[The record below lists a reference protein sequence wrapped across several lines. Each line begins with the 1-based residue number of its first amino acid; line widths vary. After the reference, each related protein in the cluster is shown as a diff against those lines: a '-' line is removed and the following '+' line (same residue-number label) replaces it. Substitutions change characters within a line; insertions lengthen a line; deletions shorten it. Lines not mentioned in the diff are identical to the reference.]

1 MEVSK
6 NYLNCLKGMKNR
18 IFMLFILMSTISLSD
33 ANSDA
38 FAQVFKEASKQGGK
52 NVIERIVNSLYY
64 GLIAIYRGVS
74 MKISQMCGFVLLG
87 LMIISILKIILQ
99 NIDKVDVYTIMK
111 MILPTF
117 VKNIIIAFIM
127 ITPTSYPVNIG
138 LGNSVM
144 GKGMMEGTV
153 LTRMVEAVFT
163 MFYKLGLIFFN
174 DPKFNNVTPGK
185 IADIFF
191 STPLNMLQ
199 KTLGLTAFFSIFI
212 NIGKIILLIV
222 CLWICGKI
230 IAIYISN
237 IFMALMLVTFSTFY
251 LIFLT
256 MEGTAEIGQKGIR
269 IIVIQSV
276 TMFMTV
282 AMMGIS
288 YQVLR
293 LIAVDNSIQGIAS
306 LAIMLLMLEQVMEN
320 ISTMATAITTGGT
333 LGASKGDNFMGLMG
347 SFGTMFAGMAMM
359 GGAKYDELKNGGE
372 ETGNELF
379 NKENNTKEDN
389 RSSKYSD
396 KEIMA
401 KANRNVENEAN
412 GRYSGNSGG
421 NSNSSDNG
429 LGVRYNK
436 GRGVP
441 KNFKKAED
449 SFRDYKDMKKKSG
462 LGTGSMLGLGAAM
475 FFQAGTMDL
484 SSLKSYTDLASGIK
498 DATGGNKVNNDYP
511 YNVMS
516 RTQQLGEAGA
526 GLFKDGFKGLFNK
539 LGADPVLVPEMGS
552 MNEATKGNAYY
563 GSGSGNNKNR
573 NDYYSDKM
581 PIGGNNYISNIGN
594 TPLLETNS
602 INTYIDNLETMNRNN
617 PNKILSQKFNSPE
630 DIANAIKDYHK
641 KTQ

>member
-1 MEVSK
+1 
-6 NYLNCLKGMKNR
+6 
-18 IFMLFILMSTISLSD
+18 
-33 ANSDA
+33 
-38 FAQVFKEASKQGGK
+38 
-52 NVIERIVNSLYY
+52 
-64 GLIAIYRGVS
+64 
-74 MKISQMCGFVLLG
+74 
-87 LMIISILKIILQ
+87 
-99 NIDKVDVYTIMK
+99 
-111 MILPTF
+111 
-117 VKNIIIAFIM
+117 
-127 ITPTSYPVNIG
+127 
-138 LGNSVM
+138 
-144 GKGMMEGTV
+144 
-153 LTRMVEAVFT
+153 MVEAVFT

-372 ETGNELF
+372 ETGSELF
-379 NKENNTKEDN
+379 NKENNAKEDN

-401 KANRNVENEAN
+401 KANRNVENEAS

-449 SFRDYKDMKKKSG
+449 SFRDYKEMKKKSG
-462 LGTGSMLGLGAAM
+462 LGMGSMLGLGAAM

-484 SSLKSYTDLASGIK
+484 SNLKNITELADKTKSSLK
-498 DATGGNKVNNDYP
+498 NNNYP
-511 YNVMS
+511 YNVM
-516 RTQQLGEAGA
+516 RTQQLKDEGYE
-526 GLFKDGFKGLFNK
+526 LFKDGLKN
-539 LGADPVLVPEMGS
+539 LVGQLTAEPILNAETGS

-563 GSGSGNNKNR
+563 GNANINGTNRNK
-573 NDYYSDKM
+573 NDYYEIQDNPKVLNR
-581 PIGGNNYISNIGN
+581 GNSYTNNVIS
-594 TPLLETNS
+594 
-602 INTYIDNLETMNRNN
+602 TYIDNLENLNRNN
-617 PNKILSQKFNSPE
+617 PNILSQKFNNPE
-630 DIANAIKDYHK
+630 DIANVIKNFHK

>member
-1 MEVSK
+1 MRINVLQKINSK
-6 NYLNCLKGMKNR
+6 
-18 IFMLFILMSTISLSD
+18 IIMLFIILSTISLSD

-372 ETGNELF
+372 ETGSELF

-401 KANRNVENEAN
+401 KANRNVENEAS
-412 GRYSGNSGG
+412 GRYSG
-421 NSNSSDNG
+421 SNSSNISDNG

-449 SFRDYKDMKKKSG
+449 SFRDYKEMKKKSG
-462 LGTGSMLGLGAAM
+462 LGMGSMLGLGAAV
-475 FFQAGTMDL
+475 FFQAGTLDL
-484 SSLKSYTDLASGIK
+484 SNLASYKQLGKQIEN
-498 DATGGNKVNNDYP
+498 ATGSDKQGNYP

-516 RTQQLGEAGA
+516 NTERLKDMGYE
-526 GLFKDGFKGLFNK
+526 LFKDGFKGIFDK
-539 LGADPVLVPEMGS
+539 LGADPVLNPEMGS

-563 GSGSGNNKNR
+563 GEGVNKNK
-573 NDYYSDKM
+573 NDSYLRV
-581 PIGGNNYISNIGN
+581 GGNGYVSNASN
-594 TPLLETNS
+594 TPLLGANNIIE
-602 INTYIDNLETMNRNN
+602 TYINNLETMNRNN
-617 PNKILSQKFNSPE
+617 PNKILSQPHNSPE
-630 DIANAIKDYHK
+630 DIANVIKNFHK

>member
-1 MEVSK
+1 
-6 NYLNCLKGMKNR
+6 
-18 IFMLFILMSTISLSD
+18 
-33 ANSDA
+33 
-38 FAQVFKEASKQGGK
+38 
-52 NVIERIVNSLYY
+52 
-64 GLIAIYRGVS
+64 
-74 MKISQMCGFVLLG
+74 
-87 LMIISILKIILQ
+87 
-99 NIDKVDVYTIMK
+99 
-111 MILPTF
+111 
-117 VKNIIIAFIM
+117 
-127 ITPTSYPVNIG
+127 
-138 LGNSVM
+138 
-144 GKGMMEGTV
+144 
-153 LTRMVEAVFT
+153 MVEAVFT

-372 ETGNELF
+372 EAGNELF

-412 GRYSGNSGG
+412 GRYSGSS
-421 NSNSSDNG
+421 SNSSNTSDNG

-449 SFRDYKDMKKKSG
+449 SFRDYKEMKKKSG
-462 LGTGSMLGLGAAM
+462 LGTGSMIGLGAAM
-475 FFQAGTMDL
+475 FFQAGTLDL
-484 SSLKSYTDLASGIK
+484 SNLASYKQLGKQIK
-498 DATGGNKVNNDYP
+498 EATGSDNQSNYP
-511 YNVMS
+511 YNVM
-516 RTQQLGEAGA
+516 RTQQFGKLGGD
-526 GLFKDGFKGLFNK
+526 LFKTGLKDLENK
-539 LGADPVLVPEMGS
+539 LKAAPVLIPEMGS

-563 GSGSGNNKNR
+563 GDGNTVDKSRNSYRNPLYNSGTIGNQ
-573 NDYYSDKM
+573 
-581 PIGGNNYISNIGN
+581 GNNYMNNTLLLGENNII
-594 TPLLETNS
+594 ETYVN
-602 INTYIDNLETMNRNN
+602 NLETMNRNN
-617 PNKILSQKFNSPE
+617 PNKILSQPYNRPE
-630 DIANAIKDYHK
+630 DIRNIIKDFRK

>member
-1 MEVSK
+1 
-6 NYLNCLKGMKNR
+6 
-18 IFMLFILMSTISLSD
+18 
-33 ANSDA
+33 
-38 FAQVFKEASKQGGK
+38 
-52 NVIERIVNSLYY
+52 
-64 GLIAIYRGVS
+64 
-74 MKISQMCGFVLLG
+74 
-87 LMIISILKIILQ
+87 MIILSHF
-99 NIDKVDVYTIMK
+99 
-111 MILPTF
+111 ILPTAY
-117 VKNIIIAFIM
+117 NS
-127 ITPTSYPVNIG
+127 TSKLTVEEMVN
-138 LGNSVM
+138 
-144 GKGMMEGTV
+144 GTV

-401 KANRNVENEAN
+401 KANRNVENETS
-412 GRYSGNSGG
+412 GRYSGS
-421 NSNSSDNG
+421 NSNSSNTSDNG

-449 SFRDYKDMKKKSG
+449 SFRDYKEMKKKSG
-462 LGTGSMLGLGAAM
+462 LGTGSMIGLGAAM
-475 FFQAGTMDL
+475 FFQAGTLDL
-484 SSLKSYTDLASGIK
+484 SNLASYKQLGKQIEN
-498 DATGGNKVNNDYP
+498 ATGSDKQGNYP

-516 RTQQLGEAGA
+516 NTERLKDMGYE
-526 GLFKDGFKGLFNK
+526 LFKDGFKGIFDK

-563 GSGSGNNKNR
+563 GEGVNKNK
-573 NDYYSDKM
+573 NDSYSRV
-581 PIGGNNYISNIGN
+581 GGNGYVSNASN
-594 TPLLETNS
+594 TPLLGANNTIE
-602 INTYIDNLETMNRNN
+602 TYINNLETMNRNN
-617 PNKILSQKFNSPE
+617 PNKILSQPHNSPE
-630 DIANAIKDYHK
+630 DIANVIKNFHK

>member
-1 MEVSK
+1 
-6 NYLNCLKGMKNR
+6 
-18 IFMLFILMSTISLSD
+18 
-33 ANSDA
+33 
-38 FAQVFKEASKQGGK
+38 
-52 NVIERIVNSLYY
+52 
-64 GLIAIYRGVS
+64 
-74 MKISQMCGFVLLG
+74 
-87 LMIISILKIILQ
+87 
-99 NIDKVDVYTIMK
+99 
-111 MILPTF
+111 
-117 VKNIIIAFIM
+117 
-127 ITPTSYPVNIG
+127 
-138 LGNSVM
+138 
-144 GKGMMEGTV
+144 
-153 LTRMVEAVFT
+153 
-163 MFYKLGLIFFN
+163 
-174 DPKFNNVTPGK
+174 
-185 IADIFF
+185 
-191 STPLNMLQ
+191 
-199 KTLGLTAFFSIFI
+199 
-212 NIGKIILLIV
+212 
-222 CLWICGKI
+222 
-230 IAIYISN
+230 
-237 IFMALMLVTFSTFY
+237 
-251 LIFLT
+251 
-256 MEGTAEIGQKGIR
+256 
-269 IIVIQSV
+269 
-276 TMFMTV
+276 MTV

-401 KANRNVENEAN
+401 KANRNVENEAS

-449 SFRDYKDMKKKSG
+449 SFRDYKEMKKKSG
-462 LGTGSMLGLGAAM
+462 LGAGSMLGLGAAM
-475 FFQAGTMDL
+475 FFQAGTLDL
-484 SSLKSYTDLASGIK
+484 SNLDSYKQLGKQIGNV
-498 DATGGNKVNNDYP
+498 TGGNNQGNYP
-511 YNVMS
+511 YNVM

-526 GLFKDGFKGLFNK
+526 SLFKDGFKGLFDK
-539 LGADPVLVPEMGS
+539 LGADPVLIPEMGS

-563 GSGSGNNKNR
+563 GEGNNKN
-573 NDYYSDKM
+573 DYYQRE
-581 PIGGNNYISNIGN
+581 NSNMVINGRN
-594 TPLLETNS
+594 SYNTNSTPLLGANNIME
-602 INTYIDNLETMNRNN
+602 TYINNLETMNRNN
-617 PNKILSQKFNSPE
+617 PNKILSQNFNSPE
-630 DIANAIKDYHK
+630 DIANAIKDFHK

>member
-1 MEVSK
+1 MKINFLQKINSK
-6 NYLNCLKGMKNR
+6 
-18 IFMLFILMSTISLSD
+18 IIMLFIMLSTISLSD

-372 ETGNELF
+372 ETGGELF

-449 SFRDYKDMKKKSG
+449 SFRDYKEMKKKSG
-462 LGTGSMLGLGAAM
+462 LGAGSMIGMGAAM

-484 SSLKSYTDLASGIK
+484 SKLDSYKQLGKQIEN
-498 DATGGNKVNNDYP
+498 ATGSDKQGNYP
-511 YNVMS
+511 YNVISNTERLKDM
-516 RTQQLGEAGA
+516 GYD
-526 GLFKDGFKGLFNK
+526 LFKTGLKDLENK
-539 LGADPVLVPEMGS
+539 LKEPPVLIPEMGS

-563 GSGSGNNKNR
+563 GDGNTVDKSRNNYRNPLYNSGIIGNQ
-573 NDYYSDKM
+573 
-581 PIGGNNYISNIGN
+581 GNNYMSN
-594 TPLLETNS
+594 TPLLGENNT
-602 INTYIDNLETMNRNN
+602 IETYINNLETMNRNN
-617 PNKILSQKFNSPE
+617 PNKILSQNFNSPE
-630 DIANAIKDYHK
+630 DIANAIKDFHK

>member
-1 MEVSK
+1 MIYIKINLSNKITKSK
-6 NYLNCLKGMKNR
+6 
-18 IFMLFILMSTISLSD
+18 
-33 ANSDA
+33 
-38 FAQVFKEASKQGGK
+38 
-52 NVIERIVNSLYY
+52 
-64 GLIAIYRGVS
+64 RGE
-74 MKISQMCGFVLLG
+74 
-87 LMIISILKIILQ
+87 
-99 NIDKVDVYTIMK
+99 DV
-111 MILPTF
+111 
-117 VKNIIIAFIM
+117 
-127 ITPTSYPVNIG
+127 
-138 LGNSVM
+138 
-144 GKGMMEGTV
+144 
-153 LTRMVEAVFT
+153 MVEAVFT

-372 ETGNELF
+372 ETGSELF
-379 NKENNTKEDN
+379 NKENNAKEDN

-401 KANRNVENEAN
+401 KANRNVENEAS

-449 SFRDYKDMKKKSG
+449 SFRDYKEMKKKSG
-462 LGTGSMLGLGAAM
+462 LGMGSMLGLGAAV

-484 SSLKSYTDLASGIK
+484 SNLKNITELADKTKSSLK
-498 DATGGNKVNNDYP
+498 NNDYP
-511 YNVMS
+511 YNVM
-516 RTQQLGEAGA
+516 RAEQIGKAGGDLFKA
-526 GLFKDGFKGLFNK
+526 GLKS
-539 LGADPVLVPEMGS
+539 LVSQLTAEPILNSETGS

-563 GSGSGNNKNR
+563 GDGNAVDKN
-573 NDYYSDKM
+573 
-581 PIGGNNYISNIGN
+581 GNNYRKSLYNPEVEVQGN
-594 TPLLETNS
+594 SYINNV
-602 INTYIDNLETMNRNN
+602 INTYVNNLENLNRNN
-617 PNKILSQKFNSPE
+617 PNRILEQQYNSFE
-630 DIANAIKDYHK
+630 DIGNMIKDFRK
-641 KTQ
+641 KT

>member
-1 MEVSK
+1 
-6 NYLNCLKGMKNR
+6 
-18 IFMLFILMSTISLSD
+18 
-33 ANSDA
+33 
-38 FAQVFKEASKQGGK
+38 VFKEASKQGGK

-372 ETGNELF
+372 ETGSELF

-449 SFRDYKDMKKKSG
+449 SFRDYKEMKKKSG
-462 LGTGSMLGLGAAM
+462 LGAGSMIGMGAAL

-484 SSLKSYTDLASGIK
+484 SSLKSYTDLASRIK
-498 DATGGNKVNNDYP
+498 DATGDNKVNNDYP
-511 YNVMS
+511 YNVM
-516 RTQQLGEAGA
+516 RTQQLGEVGA
-526 GLFKDGFKGLFNK
+526 SMFKEGFKSLFDK
-539 LGADPVLVPEMGS
+539 LKEPPVLVPEMGS

-563 GSGSGNNKNR
+563 GDGSGNNKNR
-573 NDYYSDKM
+573 NDYYSDM
-581 PIGGNNYISNIGN
+581 PSNGGNNYISNTDN
-594 TPLLETNS
+594 VPLLETNS

-617 PNKILSQKFNSPE
+617 PNKILSQPYNSPE
-630 DIANAIKDYHK
+630 DIRNIIKDFRK

>member
-1 MEVSK
+1 
-6 NYLNCLKGMKNR
+6 
-18 IFMLFILMSTISLSD
+18 
-33 ANSDA
+33 
-38 FAQVFKEASKQGGK
+38 
-52 NVIERIVNSLYY
+52 
-64 GLIAIYRGVS
+64 
-74 MKISQMCGFVLLG
+74 
-87 LMIISILKIILQ
+87 
-99 NIDKVDVYTIMK
+99 
-111 MILPTF
+111 
-117 VKNIIIAFIM
+117 
-127 ITPTSYPVNIG
+127 
-138 LGNSVM
+138 
-144 GKGMMEGTV
+144 
-153 LTRMVEAVFT
+153 MVEAVFT

-359 GGAKYDELKNGGE
+359 GGAKLDELKE
-372 ETGNELF
+372 GNTKDTESELF
-379 NKENNTKEDN
+379 SKENNAKEDN
-389 RSSKYSD
+389 NSSKYND
-396 KEIMA
+396 KEIIA
-401 KANRNVENEAN
+401 KANRNVENEAS
-412 GRYSGNSGG
+412 GRYSGSS
-421 NSNSSDNG
+421 SNSSNTSDNG

-449 SFRDYKDMKKKSG
+449 SFRDYKEMKKKSG
-462 LGTGSMLGLGAAM
+462 LGVGSMIGLGAAI
-475 FFQAGTMDL
+475 FLQAGTSDL
-484 SSLKSYTDLASGIK
+484 SKISSYKDLIDKFK
-498 DATGGNKVNNDYP
+498 DATGNNASNSEYP
-511 YNVMS
+511 YNAVS
-516 RTQQLGEAGA
+516 KTEKLRAIGA
-526 GLFKDGFKGLFNK
+526 DLFNDGFNH
-539 LGADPVLVPEMGS
+539 LVQELKAEPNLNPEMGS
-552 MNEATKGNAYY
+552 MNEAVRGNAYNY
-563 GSGSGNNKNR
+563 ENQSNNSNKRSSYSPIINSSNQNSYSNNNNTILLM
-573 NDYYSDKM
+573 ND
-581 PIGGNNYISNIGN
+581 
-594 TPLLETNS
+594 LEK
-602 INTYIDNLETMNRNN
+602 INRNN
-617 PNKILSQKFNSPE
+617 PNKIISQEYNSFE
-630 DIANAIKDYHK
+630 DIGKIIKDFRK

>member
-1 MEVSK
+1 
-6 NYLNCLKGMKNR
+6 
-18 IFMLFILMSTISLSD
+18 
-33 ANSDA
+33 
-38 FAQVFKEASKQGGK
+38 VFKEASKQGGK

-288 YQVLR
+288 YQVMR
-293 LIAVDNSIQGIAS
+293 LIAVGDSISGIAS
-306 LAIMLLMLEQVMEN
+306 MTVILFMLEQVIEN
-320 ISTMATAITTGGT
+320 ISGMAVAITSGGG
-333 LGASKGDNFMGLMG
+333 LGQSKGDAFLQLTGAFGAIAGGL
-347 SFGTMFAGMAMM
+347 AIM
-359 GGAKYDELKNGGE
+359 GGAKLDELKE
-372 ETGNELF
+372 GNTKDTESELF
-379 NKENNTKEDN
+379 SKENNAKEDN
-389 RSSKYSD
+389 NSSKYND
-396 KEIMA
+396 KEIIA
-401 KANRNVENEAN
+401 KANRNVENEAS
-412 GRYSGNSGG
+412 GRYS
-421 NSNSSDNG
+421 SNTSDNG

-449 SFRDYKDMKKKSG
+449 SFRDYKEMKKKSG
-462 LGTGSMLGLGAAM
+462 LGVGSMIGLGAAI
-475 FFQAGTMDL
+475 FLQAGTSDL
-484 SSLKSYTDLASGIK
+484 SKISSYKDLIDKFK
-498 DATGGNKVNNDYP
+498 DATGNNASNSEYP
-511 YNVMS
+511 YNAVS
-516 RTQQLGEAGA
+516 KTEKLRAIGA
-526 GLFKDGFKGLFNK
+526 DLFNDGFNH
-539 LGADPVLVPEMGS
+539 LVQELKAEPNLNPEMGS
-552 MNEATKGNAYY
+552 MNEAVRGNAYNY
-563 GSGSGNNKNR
+563 ENQSNNSNKRSSYSPIINSSNQNSYSNNNNTILLM
-573 NDYYSDKM
+573 ND
-581 PIGGNNYISNIGN
+581 
-594 TPLLETNS
+594 LEK
-602 INTYIDNLETMNRNN
+602 INRNN
-617 PNKILSQKFNSPE
+617 PNKIISQEYNSFE
-630 DIANAIKDYHK
+630 DIGKIIKDFRK

>member
-1 MEVSK
+1 MIYIKINKVV
-6 NYLNCLKGMKNR
+6 
-18 IFMLFILMSTISLSD
+18 LSD
-33 ANSDA
+33 EIT
-38 FAQVFKEASKQGGK
+38 KSKRGE
-52 NVIERIVNSLYY
+52 NVV
-64 GLIAIYRGVS
+64 
-74 MKISQMCGFVLLG
+74 
-87 LMIISILKIILQ
+87 
-99 NIDKVDVYTIMK
+99 
-111 MILPTF
+111 
-117 VKNIIIAFIM
+117 
-127 ITPTSYPVNIG
+127 
-138 LGNSVM
+138 
-144 GKGMMEGTV
+144 
-153 LTRMVEAVFT
+153 VEAVFT
-163 MFYKLGLIFFN
+163 MFYRLGLIFFN
-174 DPKFNNVTPGK
+174 DPKFNNATPRR

-412 GRYSGNSGG
+412 GRYSGNS
-421 NSNSSDNG
+421 SNTSDNG

-441 KNFKKAED
+441 KDFKKAED

-462 LGTGSMLGLGAAM
+462 LGTGSMIGMGAAL
-475 FFQAGTMDL
+475 FFQAATMDL
-484 SSLKSYTDLASGIK
+484 SKLDSYKQLGKQIEN
-498 DATGGNKVNNDYP
+498 ATGSDKQGNYP

-516 RTQQLGEAGA
+516 NTERLKDMGYE
-526 GLFKDGFKGLFNK
+526 LFKDGFKGIFDK

-563 GSGSGNNKNR
+563 GDGNTIDKSKNNYRKSLNNPEVGEIQGNNNM
-573 NDYYSDKM
+573 N
-581 PIGGNNYISNIGN
+581 N
-594 TPLLETNS
+594 TPLLGANNTIE
-602 INTYIDNLETMNRNN
+602 TYINNLETMNRNN
-617 PNKILSQKFNSPE
+617 PNKILSQNFNSPE
-630 DIANAIKDYHK
+630 DIANAIKDFYK

>member
-1 MEVSK
+1 MWICAIRTYD
-6 NYLNCLKGMKNR
+6 NQY
-18 IFMLFILMSTISLSD
+18 
-33 ANSDA
+33 
-38 FAQVFKEASKQGGK
+38 
-52 NVIERIVNSLYY
+52 IEDN
-64 GLIAIYRGVS
+64 IAEYRQS
-74 MKISQMCGFVLLG
+74 RR
-87 LMIISILKIILQ
+87 
-99 NIDKVDVYTIMK
+99 VYNNE
-111 MILPTF
+111 PTF

-372 ETGNELF
+372 ETGSELF

-401 KANRNVENEAN
+401 KANRNVENEAS
-412 GRYSGNSGG
+412 GRYTGNSGG

-449 SFRDYKDMKKKSG
+449 SFRDYKEMKKKSG
-462 LGTGSMLGLGAAM
+462 LGAGSMLGLGAAM
-475 FFQAGTMDL
+475 FFQAGTLDL
-484 SSLKSYTDLASGIK
+484 SNLDSYKQLGKQIGNV
-498 DATGGNKVNNDYP
+498 TGGNNQGNYP
-511 YNVMS
+511 YNVM

-526 GLFKDGFKGLFNK
+526 SLFKDGFKGLFDK
-539 LGADPVLVPEMGS
+539 LGADPVLIPEMGS

-563 GSGSGNNKNR
+563 GDGSGNNKNR
-573 NDYYSDKM
+573 NDYYERRN
-581 PIGGNNYISNIGN
+581 PGQVTGEGNNYISNTVN
-594 TPLLETNS
+594 TPLLGANNTME
-602 INTYIDNLETMNRNN
+602 TYINNLETMNRNN
-617 PNKILSQKFNSPE
+617 PNRIISQPYNRPE
-630 DIANAIKDYHK
+630 DIANVIKNFHK

>member
-1 MEVSK
+1 MKINFLQKINSK
-6 NYLNCLKGMKNR
+6 
-18 IFMLFILMSTISLSD
+18 IIMLFIMLSTISLSD

-421 NSNSSDNG
+421 NSSNTSDNG

-449 SFRDYKDMKKKSG
+449 SFRDYKEMKKKSG
-462 LGTGSMLGLGAAM
+462 LGMGSMLGLGAAV

-516 RTQQLGEAGA
+516 NTERLGKLGA
-526 GLFKDGFKGLFNK
+526 NLFIEGAKGIFNK
-539 LGADPVLVPEMGS
+539 LGKDPVLVPEMGS

-563 GSGSGNNKNR
+563 GDGNSKNR
-573 NDYYSDKM
+573 NDYYQRENSN
-581 PIGGNNYISNIGN
+581 IAINGGNNYISNTGN

-617 PNKILSQKFNSPE
+617 PNKILSQPYNSPE
-630 DIANAIKDYHK
+630 DIRNIIKDFRK

>member
-174 DPKFNNVTPGK
+174 DSKFNNVTPGK

-401 KANRNVENEAN
+401 KANRNVENEAS

-462 LGTGSMLGLGAAM
+462 LGMGSMLGLGAAM

-511 YNVMS
+511 YNVM
-516 RTQQLGEAGA
+516 RTQQLGEAGYV
-526 GLFKDGFKGLFNK
+526 LFKDGFKDLFNK

-563 GSGSGNNKNR
+563 GGGSGNNKNR
-573 NDYYSDKM
+573 NDYYSDT
-581 PIGGNNYISNIGN
+581 PVNVENSYANNTSLLGTNTIG
-594 TPLLETNS
+594 
-602 INTYIDNLETMNRNN
+602 TYINNLENMNRNN
-617 PNKILSQKFNSPE
+617 PNKILSQKFNTPE
-630 DIANAIKDYHK
+630 DIANTIKNFHK
-641 KTQ
+641 KMQ

>member
-1 MEVSK
+1 MKINFLQKINSK
-6 NYLNCLKGMKNR
+6 
-18 IFMLFILMSTISLSD
+18 IIMLFIMFSTISLSD

-401 KANRNVENEAN
+401 KANRNVENEAS

-421 NSNSSDNG
+421 NSNNSSDNG

-449 SFRDYKDMKKKSG
+449 SFRDYKEMKKKSG
-462 LGTGSMLGLGAAM
+462 LGTGSMLGLGAAV
-475 FFQAGTMDL
+475 FFQAATMDL
-484 SSLKSYTDLASGIK
+484 SNLASYKQLGKQIEN
-498 DATGGNKVNNDYP
+498 ATGSDKQGDYP
-511 YNVMS
+511 YNVVSKAEYLKKTGYDLFMGGLNNLVG
-516 RTQQLGEAGA
+516 QLTAPPI
-526 GLFKDGFKGLFNK
+526 LN
-539 LGADPVLVPEMGS
+539 PEMGS

-563 GSGSGNNKNR
+563 GDGNIV
-573 NDYYSDKM
+573 DKSR
-581 PIGGNNYISNIGN
+581 NNYRKPLYNSGTIGSQGSSYVNN
-594 TPLLETNS
+594 TPLLGPNNIIE
-602 INTYIDNLETMNRNN
+602 TYINNLETMNRNN
-617 PNKILSQKFNSPE
+617 PNKILSQNFNSPE
-630 DIANAIKDYHK
+630 DIANAIKDFHK

>member
-1 MEVSK
+1 
-6 NYLNCLKGMKNR
+6 
-18 IFMLFILMSTISLSD
+18 
-33 ANSDA
+33 
-38 FAQVFKEASKQGGK
+38 
-52 NVIERIVNSLYY
+52 
-64 GLIAIYRGVS
+64 
-74 MKISQMCGFVLLG
+74 
-87 LMIISILKIILQ
+87 
-99 NIDKVDVYTIMK
+99 
-111 MILPTF
+111 
-117 VKNIIIAFIM
+117 
-127 ITPTSYPVNIG
+127 
-138 LGNSVM
+138 
-144 GKGMMEGTV
+144 
-153 LTRMVEAVFT
+153 MVEAVFT

-372 ETGNELF
+372 ETGSELF

-462 LGTGSMLGLGAAM
+462 LGTGSMLGLGAAV
-475 FFQAGTMDL
+475 FFQAATMDL

-498 DATGGNKVNNDYP
+498 DATGGNKANSDYP
-511 YNVMS
+511 YNVM
-516 RTQQLGEAGA
+516 RTQQLGETGYAF
-526 GLFKDGFKGLFNK
+526 FKTGFKNLFNE
-539 LGADPVLVPEMGS
+539 LGKDPILVPEMGS

-563 GSGSGNNKNR
+563 GSESGNNKNK
-573 NDYYSDKM
+573 NDYYSDKT
-581 PIGGNNYISNIGN
+581 PIGGNNYISSTSNM
-594 TPLLETNS
+594 PLLETNS
-602 INTYIDNLETMNRNN
+602 INTYIDNLENINRNN
-617 PNKILSQKFNSPE
+617 PNKILSQPYNSPE
-630 DIANAIKDYHK
+630 DIRNIIKDFRK

>member
-1 MEVSK
+1 MIYIKINKVV
-6 NYLNCLKGMKNR
+6 
-18 IFMLFILMSTISLSD
+18 LSD
-33 ANSDA
+33 EIT
-38 FAQVFKEASKQGGK
+38 KSK
-52 NVIERIVNSLYY
+52 
-64 GLIAIYRGVS
+64 RGE
-74 MKISQMCGFVLLG
+74 
-87 LMIISILKIILQ
+87 
-99 NIDKVDVYTIMK
+99 DV
-111 MILPTF
+111 
-117 VKNIIIAFIM
+117 
-127 ITPTSYPVNIG
+127 
-138 LGNSVM
+138 
-144 GKGMMEGTV
+144 
-153 LTRMVEAVFT
+153 MVEAVFT

-372 ETGNELF
+372 ETGSELF

-401 KANRNVENEAN
+401 KANRNVENEAS

-421 NSNSSDNG
+421 NSNNSSDNG

-449 SFRDYKDMKKKSG
+449 SFRDYKEMKKKSG
-462 LGTGSMLGLGAAM
+462 LGTGSMIGMGAAL
-475 FFQAGTMDL
+475 FFQAATMDL
-484 SSLKSYTDLASGIK
+484 SSLKSYTDLANGIK
-498 DATGGNKVNNDYP
+498 DATGNNKVNNNYP
-511 YNVMS
+511 YNVIS
-516 RTQQLGEAGA
+516 ENKRLEAIGFN
-526 GLFKDGFKGLFNK
+526 LFKEGFKNLFNE
-539 LGADPVLVPEMGS
+539 LGKDPVLVPEMGS

-563 GSGSGNNKNR
+563 RDGNNKNT
-573 NDYYSDKM
+573 NDYYFDM
-581 PIGGNNYISNIGN
+581 PSNGGNNYISNTGN
-594 TPLLETNS
+594 TPLLETNT
-602 INTYIDNLETMNRNN
+602 IDTYINNLETMNRNN
-617 PNKILSQKFNSPE
+617 PNKILSQPHNSPE
-630 DIANAIKDYHK
+630 DIRNIIKDFRK